1 MSYLCYFDL
10 GDIVIEFKWNDV
22 WFEITDIG
30 GGKLGEN
37 ISKHSHALNSYELHF
52 ITGGKGRLIANG
64 SEFHL
69 KKGDFF
75 ITGPNICH
83 EQFTDKEENTE
94 DVFVTVQAK
103 STKKTNKISRLF
115 LSTPFFY
122 TKGFNNETAQKM
134 LLEYREKKLDY
145 QSCVAALCK
154 ELMTQII
161 REIADDENLGE
172 DSIQNLNDRRFII
185 IEHAFLYDK
194 DLTLSSLSEKI
205 GLCERQTQRLLKKY
219 YSKTFRE
226 KMKERNSAGRE
237 I

>member
-22 WFEITDIG
+22 LFDITDLG
-30 GGKLGEN
+30 GGKLEDN
-37 ISKHSHALNSYELHF
+37 ISRHSHALNSYELHF
-52 ITGGKGRLIANG
+52 ITGGKGRLIAEG
-64 SEFHL
+64 REFHL

-83 EQFTDKEENTE
+83 EQFTDENDNTE

-103 STKKTNKISRLF
+103 NTKKANKISRLF
-115 LSTPFFY
+115 LCTPFFF
-122 TKGFNNETAQKM
+122 TSNFDCETAYC
-134 LLEYREKKLDY
+134 LLKEYREKKLDY
-145 QSCVAALCK
+145 QSCVSALCK
-154 ELMTQII
+154 ILMTQII
-161 REIADDENLGE
+161 REIADGE
-172 DSIQNLNDRRFII
+172 DFVESSTQNLNDRRFTII
-185 IEHAFLYDK
+185 DQAFLYEK

-226 KMKERNSAGRE
+226 KMKERNSTSAK
-237 I
+237 